1 MLMLCVFGRDTI
13 RDKYDGNLKQHYDD
27 PAYEVVSLLFRVLT
41 QKKVVTPG
49 SFQSCVS
56 LPLAP
61 IVRFRGMSAR
71 ARTRA
76 RSRWKYRSPRREP
89 TIS

>member
-1 MLMLCVFGRDTI
+1 VLTLCVRVFDRDTI

-49 SFQSCVS
+49 SFQSCVVS

-61 IVRFRGMSAR
+61 VFAFVGRPRAHAR
-71 ARTRA
+71 ARVRL
-76 RSRWKYRSPRREP
+76 R
-89 TIS
+89 

>member
-1 MLMLCVFGRDTI
+1 MKFDRDTI

-49 SFQSCVS
+49 SFQSCVAS
-56 LPLAP
+56 LPPAP
-61 IVRFRGMSAR
+61 VFVVMAPRAHAR
-71 ARTRA
+71 AHT
-76 RSRWKYRSPRREP
+76 WCRR
-89 TIS
+89 